1 MDPQLLRE
9 REAFRKRAMALPVV
23 EKHTMPSDSV
33 DSKKEKHKAK
43 KAKMKKRAT
52 SSVNPGLKSSIG
64 SVSAQFKTKNK
75 FAILKMAVDL
85 LKARHRDGKVDEP
98 LSLEEILKEIDYSD
112 VAPSIRNWLPQ
123 AFRNNPKVTL
133 ADEDR
138 YLFKPL
144 YRVKNR
150 GMLVNV
156 LREHWREGLGG
167 IKLADMRES
176 YPKTDS
182 MLSVLKDEIIAL
194 TRSDKEGV
202 LFYNDPD
209 LKIPVDEDF
218 QKLWRS
224 ISIEGLTDTD
234 IEKHL
239 HTACEAEE
247 AATQRQCQVAQRTL
261 GRHGIAEG
269 VHRRR
274 SSERRR

>member
-1 MDPQLLRE
+1 M
-9 REAFRKRAMALPVV
+9 
-23 EKHTMPSDSV
+23 
-33 DSKKEKHKAK
+33 
-43 KAKMKKRAT
+43 
-52 SSVNPGLKSSIG
+52 
-64 SVSAQFKTKNK
+64 
-75 FAILKMAVDL
+75 
-85 LKARHRDGKVDEP
+85 
-98 LSLEEILKEIDYSD
+98 
-112 VAPSIRNWLPQ
+112 
-123 AFRNNPKVTL
+123 
-133 ADEDR
+133 
-138 YLFKPL
+138 LF
-144 YRVKNR
+144 
-150 GMLVNV
+150 NV
-156 LREHWREGLGG
+156 PREHWREGLGG

-182 MLSVLKDEIIAL
+182 MLSILKDEIIAL

-224 ISIEGLTDTD
+224 ISVEGLSDTD

-247 AATQRQCQVAQRTL
+247 AATQRQCQVAQRTR
-261 GRHGIAEG
+261 GRHGIAER